1 MKSIV
6 KRIKDIEKIIKASS
20 DPDDMRA
27 YLKELLPD
35 NKKSLAEL
43 YAEFDTETLRAIA
56 DSGDDET
63 EEIFINAVRA
73 LQKGGKA

>member
-56 DSGDDET
+56 DSDDDET

>member
-1 MKSIV
+1 MKSIL
-6 KRIKDIEKIIKASS
+6 KRIKDIEKIIEASS

-43 YAEFDTETLRAIA
+43 YAEFDAETLRAIA
-56 DSGDDET
+56 DSDDDET

-73 LQKGGKA
+73 LQKGGKS